1 MHNKKINQLL
11 IGAMLAAMAPAVSA
25 ADIPAW
31 NGSALGFEAG
41 QQGLLGD
48 MLGIRPIL
56 EENGFHYN
64 LGYLNEMAYNA
75 GGGYDHD
82 KHLAYI
88 DQVSLT
94 FTQDLERWTGIPDAR
109 LEGNIVNRNHDDN
122 LTTKRLQDPRVSFND
137 LSQESWGGGS
147 ITRLGWLTFARS
159 FDDRRLT
166 LRIGMMN
173 KVQTFDQIIPCDFQ
187 LLTQCGG
194 KSANSLTWNNWNIH
208 TWGTTLEY
216 KLTPTVTLKGGVMEQ
231 NPQATARSHAWSWST
246 KGSKG
251 ILLPMEIETRP
262 LINGLPGAY
271 NLGVV
276 WTNAPQSDL
285 YSGKSGGAGATDPQ
299 GYAEHDSTWFM
310 YAGLNQQITRHADD
324 PLRGM
329 SVSLSGSLSD
339 QRSNYIHSAVAASMR
354 YRGLFDARPDG
365 ASTAGP
371 AAAPARRPG
380 GSDNRAHRSANDRPP
395 AGKPDRYSRWRRL
408 SDSYSA
414 DYVRSGCSCRST
426 SGRSQSSPPGGVA
439 QTQDAWVAEWKT
451 VVTF

>member
-1 MHNKKINQLL
+1 
-11 IGAMLAAMAPAVSA
+11 
-25 ADIPAW
+25 
-31 NGSALGFEAG
+31 
-41 QQGLLGD
+41 
-48 MLGIRPIL
+48 
-56 EENGFHYN
+56 
-64 LGYLNEMAYNA
+64 
-75 GGGYDHD
+75 
-82 KHLAYI
+82 
-88 DQVSLT
+88 
-94 FTQDLERWTGIPDAR
+94 
-109 LEGNIVNRNHDDN
+109 
-122 LTTKRLQDPRVSFND
+122 
-137 LSQESWGGGS
+137 
-147 ITRLGWLTFARS
+147 
-159 FDDRRLT
+159 
-166 LRIGMMN
+166 MMN

-194 KSANSLTWNNWNIH
+194 KSANSLTRNNWNIH

-354 YRGLFDARPDG
+354 YRGLFDARPEDWIGFGLTWIDMSSHYARNQRYMNQISG
-365 ASTAGP
+365 ATDYNDPAYQPVAGHSLNGELYYRFRPVSSAGAAAGP
-371 AAAPARRPG
+371 AVLAP
-380 GSDNRAHRSANDRPP
+380 
-395 AGKPDRYSRWRRL
+395 
-408 SDSYSA
+408 
-414 DYVRSGCSCRST
+414 
-426 SGRSQSSPPGGVA
+426 SGRRRADPGRVGSGVENRR
-439 QTQDAWVAEWKT
+439 DLLIVAILI
-451 VVTF
+451 TFFHLSG